1 MSSSEKIPASPISD
15 LQDSLLPWASSTEA
29 TLAGKLADVELF
41 VELDIDGDELERT
54 SRFFGT
60 FIQRQVAAG
69 STEEALLQ
77 ACPALTIATLL
88 SRAARFNEVSELS
101 LIHI

>member
-77 ACPALTIATLL
+77 ACPACGPEDFYL
-88 SRAARFNEVSELS
+88 V
-101 LIHI
+101 